1 MSAPDFWDDQN
12 AARALM
18 AEVNPLKH
26 RMEAFSAL
34 KSRLEDID
42 AAIELA
48 QEADDDDLGG
58 EAVEEFAGW
67 QKSLADFEFVDGGND
82 IPMLRRA

>member
-48 QEADDDDLGG
+48 QEADDDDLGR
-58 EAVEEFAGW
+58 EAG
-67 QKSLADFEFVDGGND
+67 KSLPGGRSLWRILNC
-82 IPMLRRA
+82 

>member
-1 MSAPDFWDDQN
+1 MCIRDSQN

-48 QEADDDDLGG
+48 PEADEDVYKRQSYYCLETG
-58 EAVEEFAGW
+58 
-67 QKSLADFEFVDGGND
+67 SDGGGVGKT
-82 IPMLRRA
+82 AGESV